1 MEDLDLDFD
10 NLFKED
16 VPSRVEVKLNPE
28 PDAYNSFIDGVPLCQ
43 LSPRVIDG
51 YFKLWRISYRH
62 INSAQENYR
71 EKLQQAL
78 ADYLSARHSTL
89 LESKELKD
97 DGSTRYNWDVF
108 HLCAVCLNLKHST
121 ETCNINVV
129 TMNLETVNAFEL
141 TEFFD
146 VLNQYCSD
154 YSSGSL
160 EIQIKSKSSDSK
172 GLVVASFLASP
183 TFMGSALSCEGNDF
197 TEEELIAI
205 TAALKTNVSLKSAY
219 FADSRM
225 TPATISTLCD
235 SLLYNKTLRRVRAR
249 PLDPSHLDINCLI
262 DIRRTL
268 EVNTNIELFTFV
280 YDNGLNNIQTSY
292 RRIVATINKAQEELS
307 LQIVDRIMYLLHQNI
322 RLIRTI
328 DCAAATKLLCIVRM
342 CAFNLPWQRVG
353 NEIRMRK
360 TVHLPLELW
369 LHIFEAFGD
378 LCEYSN
384 IAIAKLIQYGLCKR
398 TLVRSLTKRSF
409 LNFTFESCENLE
421 ELLMYT

>member
-1 MEDLDLDFD
+1 
-10 NLFKED
+10 
-16 VPSRVEVKLNPE
+16 
-28 PDAYNSFIDGVPLCQ
+28 
-43 LSPRVIDG
+43 
-51 YFKLWRISYRH
+51 
-62 INSAQENYR
+62 
-71 EKLQQAL
+71 
-78 ADYLSARHSTL
+78 
-89 LESKELKD
+89 
-97 DGSTRYNWDVF
+97 
-108 HLCAVCLNLKHST
+108 
-121 ETCNINVV
+121 
-129 TMNLETVNAFEL
+129 MNLETVTTFEL

-154 YSSGSL
+154 CSSGSL

-183 TFMGSALSCEGNDF
+183 TFTGSALSCAGNDF

-235 SLLYNKTLRRVRAR
+235 SLLYNKTLRRVIAC
-249 PLDPSHLDINCLI
+249 PLDLSHLDTNCLI

-268 EVNTNIELFTFV
+268 EVNTNIELFTFDSGTFA
-280 YDNGLNNIQTSY
+280 YNEFDNAQTSY
-292 RRIVATINKAQEELS
+292 QQIVTTINKAQEELS
-307 LQIVDRIMYLLHQNI
+307 LQIVDRIMYLLHQNV
-322 RLIRTI
+322 RLIRTT